1 MPINIAI
8 DGPAGAGKSSA
19 AKILAKKLSFIYMDT
34 GALYRTVG
42 LYCLD
47 NGVTDFKDSEKVES
61 LLPDINIAIRFIDGR
76 QHVFLNGED
85 VSGKIRTERISMAA
99 SAVSALLPV
108 RTFLLN
114 LQRDIAAET
123 NLIMD
128 GRDIGSV
135 ILPNADVK
143 IFLTA
148 SAESRAKRR
157 TDELIAKGE
166 AADFNEVLKQIIE
179 RDTNDSTRA
188 ISPLIKAED
197 AVLLDNSEM
206 NLEETVE
213 EMLSLIRKKVNID
226 V

>member
-19 AKILAKKLSFIYMDT
+19 AKALAKKLSFIYMDT

-42 LYCLD
+42 LYCLRKGIKELKNEEAVGPCLD
-47 NGVTDFKDSEKVES
+47 EISIEIK
-61 LLPDINIAIRFIDGR
+61 FIEGA

-85 VSGKIRTERISMAA
+85 VSSLIRTQEVSMAA
-99 SAVSALLPV
+99 SDVSSIPAV

-114 LQRDIAAET
+114 LQRNIAANN

-135 ILPNADVK
+135 ILPNAQVK

-148 SAESRAKRR
+148 SAQARATRR
-157 TDELIAKGE
+157 TLELKAKGE
-166 AADFNEVLKQIIE
+166 EVVYEEVLAQIIE
-179 RDTNDSTRA
+179 RDNNDSTRA
-188 ISPLIKAED
+188 IAPLKVAQG
-197 AVLLDNSEM
+197 AVVVDNSLLNEA
-206 NLEETVE
+206 ETVA
-213 EMLSLIRKKVNID
+213 EMERIIKEIIG
-226 V
+226 

>member
-47 NGVTDFKDSEKVES
+47 NGVTDFKDSAKVES
-61 LLPDINIAIRFIDGR
+61 LLPSVNIAIKFMDGQ

-99 SAVSALLPV
+99 SAVSALPAV

-135 ILPNADVK
+135 ILPDADVK

-166 AADFNEVLKQIIE
+166 TADFNEVLKQIIE

-188 ISPLIKAED
+188 ISPLIRAED
-197 AVLLDNSEM
+197 AVLLDNSEL